1 MIGSASVRPART
13 SQPPARSIVLMGS
26 GGHARVLAATLR
38 LLGLTISA
46 VAGPAGMP
54 RLKVEAGEPPFVSDE
69 AVLQMPPPDVL
80 LVNGV
85 GGAASMLARKQV
97 HDRCRAAGLE
107 FLTVVHPAAF
117 IADDVILE
125 AGAQIM
131 AGAITQTGARIGHNA
146 IVNTRAVVEHDCRIG
161 DHSHVATGAVLAGD
175 VRIGHASF
183 IGAGAV
189 VRQGIR
195 IGDEALVAAGAVVV
209 RDVPSG
215 GRVAGVPARPMR
227 SGAA

>member
-1 MIGSASVRPART
+1 MIGSPSAGRARET
-13 SQPPARSIVLMGS
+13 APTARSIVLMGN

-46 VAGPAGMP
+46 VSAPPGTP
-54 RLKVEAGEPPFVSDE
+54 RLEAVAGEPPFILDE
-69 AVLQMPPPDVL
+69 DVLQMPPPDVL

-97 HDRCRAAGLE
+97 HDRCRATGLD
-107 FLTVVHPAAF
+107 FLSVVHPTAYM
-117 IADDVILE
+117 ADDVILE

-131 AGAITQTGARIGHNA
+131 AGAIAQAGARIGHNA
-146 IVNTRAVVEHDCRIG
+146 IVNTRAVVEHDCRVG
-161 DHSHVATGAVLAGD
+161 DHAHVATGAVLAGG
-175 VRIGHASF
+175 VHIGQASF

-189 VRQGIR
+189 VRQDIR
-195 IGDEALVAAGAVVV
+195 IGNEALVAAGAVVL
-209 RDVPSG
+209 RDVPNG

-227 SGAA
+227 SSVA